1 MSKTFVNKLIPFINF
16 FLFYRRNNKKKS
28 NLFYLKCQKYFLNWI
43 PQSKLKPLTTRRP
56 PHPPYSLKTEVFLS
70 NVKYFIGF
78 QIFYQLTVLLPDS
91 IFYQIPSMTQ
101 VHLAVE
107 VESTSKASAGVSYPP
122 GKRRKNCKKFPKK
135 FHLQSKS
142 WRQSAHCL

>member
-1 MSKTFVNKLIPFINF
+1 MYFISCNREPPIFLKIEVEASNHAEASAPPVLPENGGIFIKCQIFHWIPNLLPFNSF
-16 FLFYRRNNKKKS
+16 FLPESF
-28 NLFYLKCQKYFLNWI
+28 
-43 PQSKLKPLTTRRP
+43 
-56 PHPPYSLKTEVFLS
+56 
-70 NVKYFIGF
+70 
-78 QIFYQLTVLLPDS
+78 
-91 IFYQIPSMTQ
+91 FYQIPSMTQ

-122 GKRRKNCKKFPKK
+122 GKRRKNLQKCPKK